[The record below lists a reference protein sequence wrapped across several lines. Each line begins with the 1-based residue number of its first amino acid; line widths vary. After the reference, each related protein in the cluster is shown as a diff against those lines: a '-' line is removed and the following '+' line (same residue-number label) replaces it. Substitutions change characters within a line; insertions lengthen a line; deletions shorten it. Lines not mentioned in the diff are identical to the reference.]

1 MERKIK
7 ITKEE
12 RKEHNLWL
20 KEQKKLD
27 RTTTHSI
34 VTELP
39 KQINKSGLIR

>member
-7 ITKEE
+7 ITKAE
-12 RKEHNLWL
+12 REEHNLWL

-27 RTTTHSI
+27 KTTTKSI
-34 VTELP
+34 VTTLP